1 MKRIIL
7 AGSAVGFIALLGTTT
22 ALADITVAFV
32 GPITGQ
38 VAALGEQG
46 RQSAQKAVDDINK
59 AGGFNGETLFLEIGD
74 DACDYQ

>member
-1 MKRIIL
+1 MKKFLL
-7 AGSAVGFIALLGTTT
+7 AGAAFGLAAALNAGT

-46 RQSAQKAVDDINK
+46 RQGAQRAVDDINA
-59 AGGFNGETLFLEIGD
+59 AGGINGEKLVL
-74 DACDYQ
+74 